1 MRVLVIE
8 DDALM
13 AAILEQGLREEGYQV
28 QVCRDGR
35 EGLADAL
42 NPELD
47 VIVLDVMLPGLDGI
61 EITKRLRAQ
70 GRQTPV
76 LMLTARDA
84 TMDIVKGLNVG
95 ADDYLTK
102 PFAFAVF
109 LARVHAAARR
119 GPAVQPTV
127 MTAGPISVNTA
138 SREVLVQGARV
149 HLTRTE
155 YSILE
160 TLLRR
165 KDRVV
170 TRDTLI
176 EGVWFDRDN
185 VDDNRLD
192 AFMKLLRHK
201 VDFNSDT
208 RLIHTVRGVG
218 YILRTEPE

>member
-1 MRVLVIE
+1 
-8 DDALM
+8 
-13 AAILEQGLREEGYQV
+13 
-28 QVCRDGR
+28 
-35 EGLADAL
+35 
-42 NPELD
+42 
-47 VIVLDVMLPGLDGI
+47 
-61 EITKRLRAQ
+61 
-70 GRQTPV
+70 
-76 LMLTARDA
+76 
-84 TMDIVKGLNVG
+84 
-95 ADDYLTK
+95 
-102 PFAFAVF
+102 
-109 LARVHAAARR
+109 
-119 GPAVQPTV
+119 
-127 MTAGPISVNTA
+127 
-138 SREVLVQGARV
+138 VQGARV